1 MFLLNFCIR
10 KRTEILKDLI
20 SVDLKEQNKILRV
33 IIPLKIHLTAYN

>member
-10 KRTEILKDLI
+10 KGTEILKDLI

-33 IIPLKIHLTAYN
+33 IIPLKKP